1 MNDIDAIRE
10 IEAIKQLKAR
20 YCRFLD
26 AKDWAA
32 WRSLFTDGF
41 VSDTIESGGR
51 LITGADEFVA
61 FVRKMLGA
69 PGRTTV
75 HHIHAPEI
83 VLDSPTAAHGI
94 WAMEDIVRFVPG
106 LNLRGYGHY
115 DETYEKI
122 GAAWQ
127 IKSSKLTRLRM
138 DLVTPFFS
146 VKLPARRR
154 Q

>member
-26 AKDWAA
+26 AKDWVA
-32 WRSLFTDGF
+32 WRGLFTEDF

-61 FVRKMLGA
+61 FVRRMLGA

-83 VLDSPTAAHGI
+83 ELDSPATAHGI
-94 WAMEDIVRFVPG
+94 WAMEDFVRFVPG

-115 DETYEKI
+115 DETYEKV
-122 GAAWQ
+122 GADWR
-127 IKSSKLTRLRM
+127 IRSSKLTRLRM
-138 DLVTPFFS
+138 DLVTPLLS

-154 Q
+154 